1 MGASFGGSSV
11 RQEMESPR
19 PGATVPRAKDAVG
32 YSPSTALPSTKKWRE
47 RKAIVEFNSDRIVVG
62 GKNLQTLLALVGA
75 GPRGITALEVS
86 TWAYRLAG
94 YCHTLRRLGVPIV
107 TYREAH
113 EGGWHG
119 RYRLEGKVKLHPVTT
134 A

>member
-1 MGASFGGSSV
+1 M

-62 GKNLQTLLALVGA
+62 GKNLQTLLALVVA

-86 TWAYRLAG
+86 TWAYRLAAH
-94 YCHTLRRLGVPIV
+94 CHTLRRLGVPISMS
-107 TYREAH
+107 RESH

-119 RYRLEGKVKLHPVTT
+119 RYRLEGKVKLHPVKP

>member
-1 MGASFGGSSV
+1 V

-19 PGATVPRAKDAVG
+19 AAATAPRAKDAVG

-62 GKNLQTLLALVGA
+62 GKNLQTLLALVVA

-86 TWAYRLAG
+86 TWAYRLAAH
-94 YCHTLRRLGVPIV
+94 CHTLRRLGVPISMS
-107 TYREAH
+107 RESH

-119 RYRLEGKVKLHPVTT
+119 RYRLEGKVKLHPVKP